1 VGCIKGVFSS
11 FFSHSITVGGGMQ
24 L

>member
-1 VGCIKGVFSS
+1 VGYIKGVFSS